1 MTNTM
6 CKPTKQYRAT
16 VQIVIELN
24 CESESAARAE
34 AFNAACCAQE
44 SYSLSEI
51 CILDIVSPERDTLAA
66 ESQQVAL
73 GIGGNT

>member
-1 MTNTM
+1 MTLG
-6 CKPTKQYRAT
+6 KPTHQYRAT

-24 CESESAARAE
+24 CENESVARTE

-44 SYSLSEI
+44 SYNLSEI

-73 GIGGNT
+73 GIGGQT